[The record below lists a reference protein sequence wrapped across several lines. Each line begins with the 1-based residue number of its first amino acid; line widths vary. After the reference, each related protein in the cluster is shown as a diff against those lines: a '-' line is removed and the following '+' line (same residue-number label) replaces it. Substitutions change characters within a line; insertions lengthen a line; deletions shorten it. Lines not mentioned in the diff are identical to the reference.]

1 MALEDS
7 SMVDQSQNT
16 DEELNDKQ
24 RAAET
29 ITQTAS
35 DTAHVVQKAKKYADN
50 LSGKN
55 SNTPDDENAL
65 GHSDAGVNG
74 TTNPQNKGL
83 INPAPDMQI
92 NKNGEKGISPGSQSP
107 MNSSKSSSNPPL
119 PGESK
124 NDNRNHP
131 DTDSNKSPD
140 KDVSDDT
147 KSVSSNDFPQKG
159 ITEPAFSDN
168 SKRQRSDE
176 PKNHVENS
184 GKSENTGTKPAV
196 SEGNK
201 NNSSNRAYTGEP
213 HGQSPVKGKSSR
225 AKAPMPS
232 VVSSVSS
239 DSARAAT
246 EGSANAARQAG
257 GKTAEKAGKTAGKIA
272 ATGAKAAV
280 ESVKAAL
287 KSVMAALL
295 PYVLIILLVLFIV
308 IFIVLIAYA
317 IAYSYRDYGETQ
329 EATEG
334 EYEYTW
340 YNDENKFLSES
351 EKKHNATIIYIRLK
365 DEGFST
371 QAISGILGNWEHESS
386 INPGMWQN
394 QSTGSA
400 SLGYGL
406 AQWTPS
412 TKITNYLTNKGLE
425 INDGDGQLDYFIENV
440 SSDWST
446 PNSGMGFPA
455 FKTST
460 DTPEK
465 LSDIFQRS
473 YEHGW
478 YNANIRSYAK
488 KWFNWLKENGDR
500 EAEKL
505 SARVKKGSYNITIKQ
520 IEKCQSVEEY
530 LTLVMPAYKAYCKQ
544 FGLKYPGVLALQYFH
559 EVEGMSFPLHLS
571 TVARADNNLGGLKYS
586 PSIPGA
592 TSGVAYPSNEGN
604 GTYCHFQS
612 VGDYIYAQCWN
623 ASRSLYQSAI
633 NNQSS
638 MERYTRA
645 HCSMW
650 VKGVASDGSSPA
662 AYSESIIS
670 EYKRF
675 GLAKYENK

>member
-92 NKNGEKGISPGSQSP
+92 NKNGEKGISPGSQSS
-107 MNSSKSSSNPPL
+107 MNASESPSNSPL
-119 PGESK
+119 PVKPNNDHSNHTDTEYNTFPNK
-124 NDNRNHP
+124 N
-131 DTDSNKSPD
+131 
-140 KDVSDDT
+140 
-147 KSVSSNDFPQKG
+147 
-159 ITEPAFSDN
+159 ASDN
-168 SKRQRSDE
+168 TKNIFPNDLPEKGKPEPDFQENNKRQPE
-176 PKNHVENS
+176 KNENA
-184 GKSENTGTKPAV
+184 GTKPAI
-196 SEGNK
+196 SEGK
-201 NNSSNRAYTGEP
+201 QNNLSDRAYTGEP
-213 HGQSPVKGKSSR
+213 HGQSHVKGKNSR
-225 AKAPMPS
+225 IKAPMPS
-232 VVSSVSS
+232 AVSS
-239 DSARAAT
+239 DSAKMAT
-246 EGSANAARQAG
+246 GGNANASRQAA
-257 GKTAEKAGKTAGKIA
+257 GKTTEKAVKTAGKIT
-272 ATGAKAAV
+272 ATDAKAAV

-308 IFIVLIAYA
+308 IFIVLIAYS

-465 LSDIFQRS
+465 LSDVFQRS

>member
-1 MALEDS
+1 
-7 SMVDQSQNT
+7 MVDQSQNT
-16 DEELNDKQ
+16 DEELNDIQ
-24 RAAET
+24 QAAET
-29 ITQTAS
+29 IAQTTS
-35 DTAHVVQKAKKYADN
+35 DTIHAAKKAKKYAGSF
-50 LSGKN
+50 SGKN
-55 SNTPDDENAL
+55 SNTSGDENAL
-65 GHSDAGVNG
+65 GRSDAGVNG
-74 TTNPQNKGL
+74 ATNPQNKGFK
-83 INPAPDMQI
+83 NPSANMPITNQ
-92 NKNGEKGISPGSQSP
+92 GEKEISPGSQSS
-107 MNSSKSSSNPPL
+107 MNASESPSNSPL
-119 PGESK
+119 PVESNNDHSNHTDTEYNTFPNK
-124 NDNRNHP
+124 NASDNTKNVFP
-131 DTDSNKSPD
+131 NDLPEKGKPESAFQENNKRQPE
-140 KDVSDDT
+140 K
-147 KSVSSNDFPQKG
+147 NENAG
-159 ITEPAFSDN
+159 TEPAI
-168 SKRQRSDE
+168 
-176 PKNHVENS
+176 
-184 GKSENTGTKPAV
+184 
-196 SEGNK
+196 SEGK
-201 NNSSNRAYTGEP
+201 QNNLSDRAYTGEP
-213 HGQSPVKGKSSR
+213 HGQSHVKGKNSR
-225 AKAPMPS
+225 VKAPMPS
-232 VVSSVSS
+232 AVSS
-239 DSARAAT
+239 DSAKMAT
-246 EGSANAARQAG
+246 GGNANASRQAA
-257 GKTAEKAGKTAGKIA
+257 GKTTEKAVKTAGKIT

-308 IFIVLIAYA
+308 IFIVLIAYS

-446 PNSGMGFPA
+446 PNSGMEFPT